1 MVYFWLRMPQSMK
14 GEVSFRSA
22 PNNQK
27 EVSLLNISFF
37 YSVLGRTFFN
47 KK

>member
-27 EVSLLNISFF
+27 EISLLNFF
-37 YSVLGRTFFN
+37 SILGRTFFN